1 MAGQAYI
8 RHPVKVNLYNRYYAR
23 NASLSIAVFFVFAL
37 SNQMAL
43 GQSPIRPSVYFT
55 DYFDSN
61 GMTVFG
67 GPRNQI
73 YLPPTYGIAASPDGQ
88 RIYVSSPGIRTIYV
102 IDTLSNLL
110 VDQISLDS
118 PPNALAV
125 SPDGTLLYAT
135 TYSNLAVINTATK
148 ALVANPAVG
157 LTPLGVAATPDGSK
171 IYVTNY
177 NSDSVSVITTKNFKV
192 KSTISV
198 AVPGSFTAPS
208 PIAISPD
215 GATAYVVL
223 SGASSVA
230 VLDTNRDS
238 IIAMIPVGPGPTSVA
253 FTPDGHRAYVT
264 YGSTVSFIDTASQ
277 TVTANLDIGDQIE
290 AVGVSA
296 QGDYVWVTHPFSQQV
311 SVIDTTTNA
320 VTTASTPS
328 TTWSVAINDIRM
340 AVDIQ
345 PGMFPNVISLNGSG
359 KVQVAIL
366 SRPGFSAPDQ
376 IYRAQLT
383 FGHTGHEQ
391 SLVSCNAKGDDLNH
405 DGLPDLVCWFDIA
418 QSNLQL
424 GDTVGIVR
432 ATIFNG
438 GPVPFVTGVDSV
450 KITAN

>member
-1 MAGQAYI
+1 MA
-8 RHPVKVNLYNRYYAR
+8 R
-23 NASLSIAVFFVFAL
+23 
-37 SNQMAL
+37 
-43 GQSPIRPSVYFT
+43 GQSPIGPSVYFT
-55 DYFDSN
+55 NYFDSN

-73 YLPPTYGIAASPDGQ
+73 YVPQTYGVVASPDGQ
-88 RIYVSSPGIRTIYV
+88 RIYVSSPGMRAIYV
-102 IDTLSNLL
+102 IDTRSNLP
-110 VDQISLDS
+110 VDLISLDS
-118 PPNALAV
+118 PPSALAM

-157 LTPLGVAATPDGSK
+157 LTPLGVAVAPNGSK

-198 AVPGSFTAPS
+198 AVPGSFAAPS
-208 PIAISPD
+208 PVAISPD

-230 VLDTNRDS
+230 VLDTDRDS

-264 YGSTVSFIDTASQ
+264 YGSTVSIIDTASL
-277 TVTANLDIGDQIE
+277 TVTASLQIGDQIE
-290 AVGVSA
+290 AVGVGA
-296 QGDYVWVTHPFSQQV
+296 QGDYAWVTHPFSQQV

-320 VTTASTPS
+320 VTTVSTPS
-328 TTWSVAINDIRM
+328 TTWFVAINDIRM
-340 AVDIQ
+340 AIDIQ
-345 PGMFPNVISLNGSG
+345 PGTFPNAINLNGSG

-376 IYRAQLT
+376 IDRAQLT

-391 SLVSCNAKGDDLNH
+391 SLVSCNAKGDDVNH
-405 DGLPDLVCWFDIA
+405 DGLPDLVCWFDTA
-418 QSNLQL
+418 RSNLQP

-432 ATIFNG
+432 ATIYNSA
-438 GPVPFVTGVDSV
+438 PDALVTGIDSV
-450 KITAN
+450 KVTAN